1 MPDASD
7 KTLSLE
13 QIWFWC
19 GQGQD
24 QFRQI
29 FIFGNSC
36 KNMSFAGLGPELS
49 QTKAKLAILEIV
61 QLMSKAS
68 VAGC

>member
-1 MPDASD
+1 M
-7 KTLSLE
+7 SLE
-13 QIWFWC
+13 QFGFWC
-19 GQGQD
+19 GHGKD

-29 FIFGNSC
+29 SIFGNSC

-49 QTKAKLAILEIV
+49 QKQTKFAILEIV
-61 QLMSKAS
+61 QLVSMAN

>member
-49 QTKAKLAILEIV
+49 QKQTKFAILEIAQV
-61 QLMSKAS
+61 VSMAN